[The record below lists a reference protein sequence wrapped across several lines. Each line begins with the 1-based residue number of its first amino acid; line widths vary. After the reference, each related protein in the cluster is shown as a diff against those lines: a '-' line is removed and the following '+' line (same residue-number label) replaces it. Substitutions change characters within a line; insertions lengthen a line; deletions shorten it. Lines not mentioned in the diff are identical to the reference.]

1 MLRLRP
7 PSHTPIEINDT
18 KILRFHIAI
27 LKKKTQNEDGQV
39 TRAQAMTCTRMTIM
53 SEANAQPAYGN
64 PCGCKFNKGR
74 NALIECGALTKFT
87 VMSAYGV

>member
-27 LKKKTQNEDGQV
+27 LKKKTQNEDGQGD
-39 TRAQAMTCTRMTIM
+39 
-53 SEANAQPAYGN
+53 E
-64 PCGCKFNKGR
+64 
-74 NALIECGALTKFT
+74 
-87 VMSAYGV
+87 SAGDDLHADDDNE